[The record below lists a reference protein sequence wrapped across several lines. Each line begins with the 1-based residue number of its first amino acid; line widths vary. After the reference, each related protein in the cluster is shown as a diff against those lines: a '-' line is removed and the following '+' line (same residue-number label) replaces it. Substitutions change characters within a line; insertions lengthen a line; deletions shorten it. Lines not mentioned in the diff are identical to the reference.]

1 LGAHAAVARV
11 RYPGKGNMI
20 SFETTGSG
28 ADAERVCESVRL
40 IVHATSLGGAE
51 TSMERRAR
59 YPSERAVGTPATLIR
74 LSVGLEHVE
83 DLWRDLDRALSTLSG
98 KSQG

>member
-1 LGAHAAVARV
+1 
-11 RYPGKGNMI
+11 MI
-20 SFETTGSG
+20 SFETNGSG
-28 ADAERVCESVRL
+28 DDAEAVCVACRL

-59 YPSERAVGTPATLIR
+59 YASERAVGTPDTLIR

-83 DLWRDLDRALSTLSG
+83 DLWLDLDRALG
-98 KSQG
+98 KVPARA